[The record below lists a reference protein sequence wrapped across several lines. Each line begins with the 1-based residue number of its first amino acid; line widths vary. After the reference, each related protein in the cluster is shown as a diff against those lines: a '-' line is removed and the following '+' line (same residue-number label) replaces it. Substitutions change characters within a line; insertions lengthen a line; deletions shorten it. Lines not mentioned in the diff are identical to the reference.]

1 MARLTL
7 VARKMV
13 VTTMASQAMEPGEAT
28 ADSGATKENAQEVIS
43 VPGSIPIP
51 KRRKG
56 AELVALA
63 DKVEKAKARVRG
75 KGVRG
80 EM

>member
-1 MARLTL
+1 
-7 VARKMV
+7 MV
-13 VTTMASQAMEPGEAT
+13 VTTMASQAMELGEAT
-28 ADSGATKENAQEVIS
+28 ADSGATKENALEVIF
-43 VPGSIPIP
+43 VPGSNPIP

>member
-13 VTTMASQAMEPGEAT
+13 ATTIASQAMVPGEAT
-28 ADSGATKENAQEVIS
+28 ADSGATKENAQEIIS

-51 KRRKG
+51 QRRKG

-63 DKVEKAKARVRG
+63 DKMEKG
-75 KGVRG
+75 KGNSKG
-80 EM
+80 KGSSGGM